1 MFMKKHN
8 QLDFKLLNINKSDY
22 DKSEDKLFKSEKSV
36 CEITKYVNEN
46 PTPWN
51 LDHIYDYSDEDFDI
65 AVERGYI
72 EKIMCEDF
80 SKHFEKFTKKELI
93 LQSQSFIDPE
103 ISKGDVIKLLAEEG
117 EYSWVITDKGLSYL
131 NSNPLY
137 VFFTNHLLKYNLYEF
152 VLFARANDGLDLEE
166 LGDKYINLKLEKSLT
181 GNYLNYIDYYHTLYL
196 KNGDYYNALVYLI
209 QRIIYLT
216 NSWLLED
223 YHVAFDEVYDLETFY
238 LLFNFTKLNLDLDF
252 ENAYKNAFNEFKIP
266 ELRINYNRLHDIS
279 YRLLI
284 NGEDQYE
291 ISGDLLEES
300 KKEGKF
306 KSFSFF

>member
-1 MFMKKHN
+1 MIPK
-8 QLDFKLLNINKSDY
+8 LYPWGYTDFIDVKDFLALFFDLFDKLLFFFLLQMRPMIN
-22 DKSEDKLFKSEKSV
+22 
-36 CEITKYVNEN
+36 
-46 PTPWN
+46 
-51 LDHIYDYSDEDFDI
+51 
-65 AVERGYI
+65 
-72 EKIMCEDF
+72 
-80 SKHFEKFTKKELI
+80 
-93 LQSQSFIDPE
+93 
-103 ISKGDVIKLLAEEG
+103 
-117 EYSWVITDKGLSYL
+117 
-131 NSNPLY
+131 
-137 VFFTNHLLKYNLYEF
+137 
-152 VLFARANDGLDLEE
+152 
-166 LGDKYINLKLEKSLT
+166 
-181 GNYLNYIDYYHTLYL
+181 YYHTLYL